1 MNNNTNKNN
10 TTALHPGPW
19 MFFFSAELKR
29 QAIHHAHIHEV
40 RLLMPGLGVSAYYQ
54 LFVDALGLNW
64 VMYNNTEGS
73 C

>member
-1 MNNNTNKNN
+1 
-10 TTALHPGPW
+10 

-40 RLLMPGLGVSAYYQ
+40 RLLMPGLGVFAYYQ

>member
-1 MNNNTNKNN
+1 
-10 TTALHPGPW
+10 
-19 MFFFSAELKR
+19 
-29 QAIHHAHIHEV
+29 
-40 RLLMPGLGVSAYYQ
+40 MPGLGVSAYYQ